1 MLSSLKTEGVK
12 YVTKVKRWNAL
23 AKINH
28 KDGGNMETQSII
40 EDLAMVPV
48 GTIIAWVTVIA
59 GILASV
65 SAITVKLYKVFIKY
79 KKRAD
84 ENEEQRNEIKAHA
97 EALEEIKVALASIQ
111 AALGEQRDVNL
122 KQIRYS
128 IVCACDK
135 AISEEKISAGSL
147 KSLMDLYSEYT
158 DVFHGNGYV
167 KALVDKVL
175 LLPVVGRLE

>member
-1 MLSSLKTEGVK
+1 MQTQTVIEEL
-12 YVTKVKRWNAL
+12 VT
-23 AKINH
+23 IP
-28 KDGGNMETQSII
+28 I
-40 EDLAMVPV
+40 

-79 KKRAD
+79 KAKAD
-84 ENEEQRNEIKAHA
+84 KNEEQRKEIEAHA
-97 EALEEIKVALASIQ
+97 KTLEEIKKSLAYIQ
-111 AALGEQRDVNL
+111 EALGEQREVNL

-135 AISEEKISAGSL
+135 AISDGQISAGSL

-167 KALVDKVL
+167 KVLIDKVL
-175 LLPVVGRLE
+175 VLPVIGKLE